1 MPSNSFQAS
10 DSVSGR
16 IHQATDS
23 TTMVDIEPSRFSTF
37 DPAHITKLVR
47 TKDKK
52 WLRDHGGIEGMV
64 LVLETDMEN
73 GIRGDRTDINSRRK
87 AFGSNLL
94 PEYNLPKISR
104 RLVLEVIRDPMIVV
118 LFICA
123 VLSLCFGIQKHGL
136 RHGWQEGVTKI
147 LAILVV
153 VIVSSSGKFWPISQC
168 LEFSDISSYIP
179 ETDVVR
185 SSKWQRIPICR
196 VVVGDIVFLKPG
208 DQVPADGLFIDGCL
222 LHTDM
227 TKTDGQ
233 IDRIEVDPHE
243 NPFLYFGSTVRD
255 GYARMLVTAV
265 GKNVKHHGI
274 SLRGS
279 LIDELKIIT
288 SIVGKCGKTVA
299 LLTFMVFLLR
309 FLTGKLYD
317 DNRKRVF
324 FGDVLVGILATPTMI
339 ASTSRP
345 EDLVSAVRTCLAYS
359 MKRLMKSKILVREP
373 SICHAVASVTTVCMN
388 KTGTLTMDSMEVT
401 KFWQGLNSIE
411 EVQHNLIA
419 PSVLELLHQGIGLN
433 TTQPPSRSS
442 LSSPTNSTEKAIF
455 EWAVKQLGMDAE
467 SLKKSCTILEIKPF
481 NSKNRQSGVLISK
494 NGDNTIH
501 VHRKGAPEVII
512 PMCSHYYESTGT
524 VKVMNKGSKA
534 LFEQILEGMAE
545 NGLRCI
551 AFAHRKTSIRD
562 YFTFSRQQLIL
573 LGLVG
578 LTNSRRCGTRGTVED
593 CRRAGINIKLIT
605 GDNKVTARIMATKCG
620 IIEPDYHPGEVIDGE
635 EFRKFSSEERMAKIE
650 NICVLARA
658 TPDDKLLMVQS
669 LKQKGHVVAFIGRG
683 IGDAQALREAN
694 VGLCFGTQG
703 AEIVKACSAIVM
715 LYKDFPL
722 IIDILRWGRGIY
734 DCVQIYTQ
742 FLLSATVVALV
753 IDFVMSVSSSKPPGL
768 DAVVAVSTG
777 KIPFPVF
784 QLLWMKLIGGTLAVL
799 ALMIEKPSQDVMQRP
814 PRNLKEPLMT
824 AKMRNKIGAQALHQI
839 AIFLVIHFKG
849 KSLFNVNDEE
859 KDTLVLSTYILCQA
873 FNIFTTRLSEKNIF
887 EEMQKKK
894 LFLSII
900 GLIIS
905 VQFIMVELL
914 NGFSG
919 TARLGFGQWSLCIA
933 FSAASSMV
941 TWFVR
946 CMPPLG
952 NFKLSMLKPKID

>member
-1 MPSNSFQAS
+1 MPSNSFRAS

-16 IHQATDS
+16 IHQAADS
-23 TTMVDIEPSRFSTF
+23 NTRIDVESSRFSTF

-64 LVLETDMEN
+64 LVLESDVEN
-73 GIRGDRTDINSRRK
+73 GIRGDRTDIDSRRK

-94 PEYNLPKISR
+94 PEYNLRKIFH
-104 RLVLEVIRDPMIVV
+104 RLALEAIRDPMIVV

-136 RHGWQEGVTKI
+136 GQGWQEGVTKI

-208 DQVPADGLFIDGCL
+208 DQVPALPNKYLPTI

-233 IDRIEVDPHE
+233 IDRIEVDAHE
-243 NPFLYFGSTVRD
+243 NPFLFFGSTVGD

-274 SLRGS
+274 SLRWS
-279 LIDELKIIT
+279 LIDELKRIT

-317 DNRKRVF
+317 DNVKRVS
-324 FGDVLVGILATPTMI
+324 FGGETRIRDVLAVLVGILATPTMI

-345 EDLVSAVRTCLAYS
+345 EDLVSAVRTCIAYS

-373 SICHAVASVTTVCMN
+373 SICQAVASVTTVCMN

-442 LSSPTNSTEKAIF
+442 ISSPTNSTEKAIF
-455 EWAVKQLGMDAE
+455 EWAVKQLGMDVE
-467 SLKKSCTILEIKPF
+467 SLKQSCTILEIEPF

-512 PMCSHYYESTGT
+512 PMCSHYYESTGI

-578 LTNSRRCGTRGTVED
+578 LTNSRRSGTRRTVED
-593 CRRAGINIKLIT
+593 CRRAGINVKLIT
-605 GDNKVTARIMATKCG
+605 GDSKVTARIMATKCG
-620 IIEPDYHPGEVIDGE
+620 IIEPDYQPGEVIDGE
-635 EFRKFSSEERMAKIE
+635 EFQKFSSEERMAKIE

-715 LYKDFPL
+715 SYKDFPL
-722 IIDILRWGRGIY
+722 ITDILRWGRGIY

-753 IDFVMSVSSSKPPGL
+753 IDFVMSVSSSEPPGL

-799 ALMIEKPSQDVMQRP
+799 ALIIEKPSQDVMQRP
-814 PRNLKEPLMT
+814 PKNLKEPLMT
-824 AKMRNKIGAQALHQI
+824 AKMRNKIWAQALYQI
-839 AIFLVIHFKG
+839 AIFLVH
-849 KSLFNVNDEE
+849 
-859 KDTLVLSTYILCQA
+859 
-873 FNIFTTRLSEKNIF
+873 
-887 EEMQKKK
+887 
-894 LFLSII
+894 
-900 GLIIS
+900 
-905 VQFIMVELL
+905 
-914 NGFSG
+914 
-919 TARLGFGQWSLCIA
+919 
-933 FSAASSMV
+933 ASS
-941 TWFVR
+941 
-946 CMPPLG
+946 G
-952 NFKLSMLKPKID
+952 KLEVVNVQA

>member
-1 MPSNSFQAS
+1 
-10 DSVSGR
+10 
-16 IHQATDS
+16 
-23 TTMVDIEPSRFSTF
+23 
-37 DPAHITKLVR
+37 
-47 TKDKK
+47 
-52 WLRDHGGIEGMV
+52 
-64 LVLETDMEN
+64 MEN
-73 GIRGDRTDINSRRK
+73 GVRGDRTDIDSRRK
-87 AFGSNLL
+87 AFGSNLF
-94 PEYNLPKISR
+94 PQYNLRKTFR
-104 RLVLEVIRDPMIVV
+104 RFVLEAIRDPIIAV

-136 RHGWQEGVTKI
+136 RQGWQEGLTKI

-153 VIVSSSGKFWPISQC
+153 VIVSSSGKFWPITQC
-168 LEFSDISSYIP
+168 LEFSAISCYIP

-185 SSKWQRIPICR
+185 TSKWQRIPICR
-196 VVVGDIVFLKPG
+196 VLVGDIVFLKPG
-208 DQVPADGLFIDGCL
+208 DQVPADGLFIDGCSL
-222 LHTDM
+222 NTEM
-227 TKTDGQ
+227 TKADGQ
-233 IDRIEVDPHE
+233 IDRIEVDAHE
-243 NPFLYFGSTVRD
+243 NPFLFFGSTVVD

-279 LIDELKIIT
+279 LIDELKRIT
-288 SIVGKCGKTVA
+288 SIVGKSGKTVA
-299 LLTFMVFLLR
+299 LLIFMVFLVR
-309 FLTGKLYD
+309 FLTGKLHD
-317 DNRKRVF
+317 DNGKGVSF
-324 FGDVLVGILATPTMI
+324 GGETTIGDVLAVVGILATPTMI
-339 ASTSRP
+339 ALTYTP

-359 MKRLMKSKILVREP
+359 MKRLMKIQILVREP
-373 SICHAVASVTTVCMN
+373 LICHKVASVTTVCMN

-411 EVQHNLIA
+411 VQHNLIA

-442 LSSPTNSTEKAIF
+442 SSSPINSTEKTIF
-455 EWAVKQLGMDAE
+455 EWAVKQLGMDVE

-481 NSKNRQSGVLISK
+481 NSKNRQSGVFISK

-501 VHRKGAPEVII
+501 VHTKGAPEVII
-512 PMCSHYYESTGT
+512 PMCSHYYESTGN
-524 VKVMNKGSKA
+524 VKVMNKDSKA
-534 LFEQILEGMAE
+534 LFEQILSGMAE

-551 AFAHRKTSIRD
+551 AFAHRNTLIRD
-562 YFTFSRQQLIL
+562 FTIFQQQLIL

-578 LTNSRRCGTRGTVED
+578 LTNSHRSGTRETVED
-593 CRRAGINIKLIT
+593 CRRAGINVKLIT
-605 GDNKVTARIMATKCG
+605 GDNKVTATIMATKCG
-620 IIEPDYHPGEVIDGE
+620 IIEPDYQPGEVIDGE
-635 EFRKFSSEERMAKIE
+635 EFRKFSSEEQMAKIE

-703 AEIVKACSAIVM
+703 AEIVQACSAIVM
-715 LYKDFPL
+715 SCKDFPF
-722 IIDILRWGRGIY
+722 IIDILTWGRGIY
-734 DCVQIYTQ
+734 DSVQIYTQ
-742 FLLSATVVALV
+742 FLLIASFVALV
-753 IDFVMSVSSSKPPGL
+753 IDFVMAVSSSEPPCL
-768 DAVVAVSTG
+768 SAVVAVSTG

-784 QLLWMKLIGGTLAVL
+784 QLLWMKLIAGTLAVL
-799 ALMIEKPSQDVMQRP
+799 ALNIEKPSRDVMRRP
-814 PRNLKEPLMT
+814 PRNLKEPLIT
-824 AKMRNKIGAQALHQI
+824 AQMRKKIRAQALYQI

-849 KSLFNVNDEE
+849 KSLFNVNAKE
-859 KDTLVLSTYILCQA
+859 KDSLVLSTYILCQA
-873 FNIFTTRLSEKNIF
+873 FNIFNPRFSEKNIV
-887 EEMQKKK
+887 EEMYKKK

-905 VQFIMVELL
+905 IQFIMVELL

-919 TARLGFGQWSLCIA
+919 TARLGFGQWGLCIA
-933 FSAASSMV
+933 FSATPSMV

-952 NFKLSMLKPKID
+952 NFKLPMLKPKID